1 MLLEAQSCNLVAT
14 NGSELL
20 KAEADKLKQYSSRSC
35 LIVSGIELPPSKA
48 TESAEKAEEKGRRI
62 IETNLDICRE
72 DFDYKLDKS
81 HRLPS
86 DKKSSK
92 KKQQPSLRISYINL
106 ENTVSRSIFSQK
118 KKDIL
123 NITDKKVNPFSAN
136 VPIMDKPGS
145 WLLLAKCL
153 KNTCGRVTF

>member
-1 MLLEAQSCNLVAT
+1 MISIQDNKSDKLTKRATNLEQMLLEAQSCNLVAT

-35 LIVSGIELPPSKA
+35 LVVSGVELPPSKA

-92 KKQQPSLRISYINL
+92 KKAATKPP
-106 ENTVSRSIFSQK
+106 
-118 KKDIL
+118 
-123 NITDKKVNPFSAN
+123 NIIYKFRKHRFTEYFFT
-136 VPIMDKPGS
+136 
-145 WLLLAKCL
+145 
-153 KNTCGRVTF
+153 KNEGYS